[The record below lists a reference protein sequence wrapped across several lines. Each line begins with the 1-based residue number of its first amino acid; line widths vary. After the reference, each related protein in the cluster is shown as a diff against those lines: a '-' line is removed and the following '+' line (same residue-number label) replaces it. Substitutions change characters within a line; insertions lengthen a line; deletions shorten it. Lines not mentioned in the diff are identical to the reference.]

1 MAKHKTKG
9 AGSKHVRLPKQD
21 SIRKMPD
28 PTGGGSLEGTAMNA
42 PGPMGPPGMP
52 SGMAAAMLGQRAEGE
67 E

>member
-1 MAKHKTKG
+1 MAKKHKG
-9 AGSKHVRLPKQD
+9 GGKHVHLPKED

-28 PTGGGSLEGTAMNA
+28 PTGGGTQEGQAMNA

-67 E
+67 